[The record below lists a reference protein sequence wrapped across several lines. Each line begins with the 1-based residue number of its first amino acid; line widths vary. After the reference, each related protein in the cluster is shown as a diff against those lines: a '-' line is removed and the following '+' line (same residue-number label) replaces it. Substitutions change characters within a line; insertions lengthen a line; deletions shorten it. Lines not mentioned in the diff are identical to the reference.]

1 MKKIIY
7 YLIASVFLMFIL
19 PWLAVTLVPND
30 AGMITTVF
38 LLFTVNPIYSII
50 VGVFAG
56 KNVKTLWWLPIV
68 TIIIFLA
75 GTRTFFEMGEPAFL
89 LYGGC
94 YLLISI
100 IAMLVSAFANKEKV
114 KSRPVK

>member
-30 AGMITTVF
+30 AGMTTTVF

-56 KNVKTLWWLPIV
+56 KNVKNFMV
-68 TIIIFLA
+68 AANCYNYHFL
-75 GTRTFFEMGEPAFL
+75 
-89 LYGGC
+89 
-94 YLLISI
+94 
-100 IAMLVSAFANKEKV
+100 
-114 KSRPVK
+114 SRYMDIL

>member
-38 LLFTVNPIYSII
+38 C
-50 VGVFAG
+50 
-56 KNVKTLWWLPIV
+56 
-68 TIIIFLA
+68 
-75 GTRTFFEMGEPAFL
+75 FL
-89 LYGGC
+89 L
-94 YLLISI
+94 LILFI
-100 IAMLVSAFANKEKV
+100 L
-114 KSRPVK
+114 

>member
-7 YLIASVFLMFIL
+7 YLTASVFLMFIL
-19 PWLAVTLVPND
+19 PWLAVILVPSD
-30 AGMITTVF
+30 AGMIATMF
-38 LLFTVNPIYSII
+38 LLFTANPIYSII

-56 KNVKTLWWLPIV
+56 KNIKTLWWLPIV
-68 TIIIFLA
+68 TIIIFSA
-75 GTRTFFEMGEPAFL
+75 GAWIFFEMGAPEL
-89 LYGGC
+89 LFYAGC

-100 IAMLVSAFANKEKV
+100 IAMLAGAFANKERV

>member
-1 MKKIIY
+1 MRNSS
-7 YLIASVFLMFIL
+7 LVFLHTF
-19 PWLAVTLVPND
+19 PPK
-30 AGMITTVF
+30 G
-38 LLFTVNPIYSII
+38 VNIYSII

-75 GTRTFFEMGEPAFL
+75 GTWTFFEMGEPAFL